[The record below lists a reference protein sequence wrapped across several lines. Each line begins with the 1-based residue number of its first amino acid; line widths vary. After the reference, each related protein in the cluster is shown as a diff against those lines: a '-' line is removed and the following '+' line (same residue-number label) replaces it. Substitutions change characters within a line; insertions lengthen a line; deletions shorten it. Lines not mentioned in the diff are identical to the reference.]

1 MTKDGVVPPQGGPS
15 RRPAGGP
22 ENQPGAATWGG
33 GTPERGLNTGDGARA
48 PVRGRKSGAL
58 SGAGSGVDGSSIGG
72 SGIGG
77 GAMNGGAAEAADLG
91 GLPDLATALRTRV
104 ATVGV
109 AGPPPG
115 GLAVIRRK
123 ARTRQRNRA
132 VLAGSAGI
140 LALAVGV
147 TVATGD
153 RFDLMPAL
161 SGAVGLG
168 GDGSSSGGQSG
179 SGGSG
184 HLSAAANGGHVA
196 WPTGAIGKTG
206 LAIGPVAPVTSTP
219 SAVAASKLPLC
230 TAQTVKAATT
240 IGPVA
245 PVTSTPSAVAASK
258 LPLCTAQT
266 VKAATTIGPTLG
278 GVVYAVVNAV
288 AQSSCVAVGPPVL
301 TVANQA
307 GTASSSVTILKAD
320 SSAAPQ
326 LPSVP
331 TWGRAMVLNAG
342 QSYQFQFAWN
352 PTGCAQQSSASPV
365 PSASAGSGSSTYYL
379 GYAVT
384 GTVPTAVV
392 TLSADCGAHVYVTD
406 IYATGAFPLPKVPT
420 TTPADSTTP
429 AAPASS
435 PAPSTGS
442 STTPPQDSSSATPSE
457 STDPANGVVNTG
469 DATPSG

>member
-240 IGPVA
+240 IGP
-245 PVTSTPSAVAASK
+245 
-258 LPLCTAQT
+258 
-266 VKAATTIGPTLG
+266 TLG